1 MAVATQE
8 SLPEQLHLLF
18 QARAVELHLVRAQ
31 MELPVAVE
39 VRIKTVDKQAPPEL
53 PDEAELTP
61 RVVLVQLETPVV
73 QQLDLCRAM
82 VLICKAVHLVTKL
95 TQKAAAAVVV
105 VTTAAAVVAIITLAQ
120 VALVTLHF

>member
-1 MAVATQE
+1 
-8 SLPEQLHLLF
+8 
-18 QARAVELHLVRAQ
+18 

-105 VTTAAAVVAIITLAQ
+105 VTTVAVAVPIKLQVEDQKMAAAEVAPATLI
-120 VALVTLHF
+120 LHAEL